1 MKILALFLA
10 SFLSHLLI
18 LPINVHSTT
27 IEHNLLLNGDFSQQS
42 ENTNGWHDSIGA
54 DHWRLWFPSDIR
66 PKVRVTEENSIEIS
80 SNQVS
85 RAAVFQEGIP
95 VLPNTEYRAI
105 VEVKTTD
112 ISNVLGGRIRVQ
124 YMENGTQISLYSSEA
139 VSGTSGWESLAVTF
153 TTGADT
159 EQVKLEL
166 FFDNTSG
173 LIEYRNARLYDRI
186 YEEIQEIIISQE
198 ELRLQIGE
206 RQLIELET
214 YPEDFPRKNLTFS
227 SSDPKVAQVNE
238 RGYVTGVASGTSE
251 IIISDKNETIQVSI
265 PIFVTKDRHDN
276 VHLTLDQMHIIP
288 LFQPLEELNFFVEN
302 QDLLEVFDGIILPK
316 KEGTTRIKITNKSD
330 ELIVLVD
337 VSIDKS
343 DHNKFDDMRTKW
355 HEMILGANYFDSDDS
370 LMIDKQ
376 RSMDRTANLLWETLN
391 KDEDKEDLWD
401 EQSELTSSANLTR
414 SFRNLTTLALSAT
427 NPHSENYLN
436 RKLLEDIFSGLDW
449 MYSYKYNLSVQTHG
463 NWWDWEIGV
472 PRAINDLVTTLH
484 PFLSQ
489 EQIGDF
495 LRPIDRFLPDVNYNR
510 YSVNPELALEATG
523 ANQVDN
529 TRIILIKSI
538 LEEKDSGVSEAISAL
553 EKVYPFVNE
562 GDGFY
567 TDGSFLQ
574 HDNVPYIGSYGNVL
588 LDGISQIFTMTQ
600 STDYFPDD
608 NIVKVID
615 FWIQESIVPFVH
627 KGNMMDMVRGR
638 AISRS
643 QMESNVAGA
652 EMTKAMIRFAS
663 ISELT
668 NSNSYF
674 QFAKHWIKANSANFD
689 YLNSLSSF
697 RDIALAKTILSNP
710 DIASDSPYTTKLTNF
725 ANMDR
730 MTYFNKDF
738 DFIFGLSMSSSR
750 IKRYETMNNENLQGW
765 HTGDG
770 MLYLYNDDLNQF
782 NQDFWATVDPYRLPG
797 ITVDKQARLDQS
809 GYSVAETDF
818 VGGSTVDDR
827 YGSFVMDF
835 INYERTLTAQKS
847 WFILGDELVAIGS
860 NINFQND
867 RIIET
872 VIENRKLNETI
883 NYRFFVNNEQIDLS
897 NGQQSFSNV
906 ESVYFEASDPQQS
919 IGYKFINPQ
928 DLTLMIEERT
938 DSWNRING
946 SGSTDP
952 ITRSYFTMWKTHIH
966 QEDEYNYA
974 IYPSRERNEFEKIE
988 PAKILR
994 NDKNIHAVQSNN
1006 VIGINVYNDTEVEIL
1021 DMKFQTP
1028 MSLTRVDSDETIILS
1043 HSDPT
1048 MKRAQK
1054 DLIHLKDDGYRIKE
1068 ADSNISAKKVT
1079 SLDGLDYWEIE
1090 IDPTGSNGQNSQILF
1105 NKK

>member
-567 TDGSFLQ
+567 KVFIWRHLIRNNLSDINL
-574 HDNVPYIGSYGNVL
+574 
-588 LDGISQIFTMTQ
+588 
-600 STDYFPDD
+600 ST
-608 NIVKVID
+608 
-615 FWIQESIVPFVH
+615 
-627 KGNMMDMVRGR
+627 
-638 AISRS
+638 
-643 QMESNVAGA
+643 
-652 EMTKAMIRFAS
+652 
-663 ISELT
+663 L
-668 NSNSYF
+668 
-674 QFAKHWIKANSANFD
+674 
-689 YLNSLSSF
+689 
-697 RDIALAKTILSNP
+697 
-710 DIASDSPYTTKLTNF
+710 
-725 ANMDR
+725 
-730 MTYFNKDF
+730 
-738 DFIFGLSMSSSR
+738 
-750 IKRYETMNNENLQGW
+750 
-765 HTGDG
+765 
-770 MLYLYNDDLNQF
+770 
-782 NQDFWATVDPYRLPG
+782 
-797 ITVDKQARLDQS
+797 
-809 GYSVAETDF
+809 
-818 VGGSTVDDR
+818 
-827 YGSFVMDF
+827 
-835 INYERTLTAQKS
+835 
-847 WFILGDELVAIGS
+847 
-860 NINFQND
+860 
-867 RIIET
+867 
-872 VIENRKLNETI
+872 
-883 NYRFFVNNEQIDLS
+883 
-897 NGQQSFSNV
+897 
-906 ESVYFEASDPQQS
+906 
-919 IGYKFINPQ
+919 
-928 DLTLMIEERT
+928 
-938 DSWNRING
+938 
-946 SGSTDP
+946 
-952 ITRSYFTMWKTHIH
+952 
-966 QEDEYNYA
+966 
-974 IYPSRERNEFEKIE
+974 KI
-988 PAKILR
+988 
-994 NDKNIHAVQSNN
+994 
-1006 VIGINVYNDTEVEIL
+1006 
-1021 DMKFQTP
+1021 
-1028 MSLTRVDSDETIILS
+1028 
-1043 HSDPT
+1043 
-1048 MKRAQK
+1048 
-1054 DLIHLKDDGYRIKE
+1054 
-1068 ADSNISAKKVT
+1068 
-1079 SLDGLDYWEIE
+1079 
-1090 IDPTGSNGQNSQILF
+1090 
-1105 NKK
+1105 

>member
-27 IEHNLLLNGDFSQQS
+27 IEHNLILNGDFSQQS

-66 PKVRVTEENSIEIS
+66 PKARVTEENSIEIS

-523 ANQVDN
+523 TNQVDN

-689 YLNSLSSF
+689 YLNSLSS
-697 RDIALAKTILSNP
+697 L
-710 DIASDSPYTTKLTNF
+710 
-725 ANMDR
+725 
-730 MTYFNKDF
+730 
-738 DFIFGLSMSSSR
+738 
-750 IKRYETMNNENLQGW
+750 
-765 HTGDG
+765 
-770 MLYLYNDDLNQF
+770 
-782 NQDFWATVDPYRLPG
+782 
-797 ITVDKQARLDQS
+797 
-809 GYSVAETDF
+809 
-818 VGGSTVDDR
+818 
-827 YGSFVMDF
+827 
-835 INYERTLTAQKS
+835 
-847 WFILGDELVAIGS
+847 
-860 NINFQND
+860 
-867 RIIET
+867 
-872 VIENRKLNETI
+872 
-883 NYRFFVNNEQIDLS
+883 
-897 NGQQSFSNV
+897 
-906 ESVYFEASDPQQS
+906 
-919 IGYKFINPQ
+919 
-928 DLTLMIEERT
+928 
-938 DSWNRING
+938 
-946 SGSTDP
+946 
-952 ITRSYFTMWKTHIH
+952 
-966 QEDEYNYA
+966 
-974 IYPSRERNEFEKIE
+974 
-988 PAKILR
+988 
-994 NDKNIHAVQSNN
+994 
-1006 VIGINVYNDTEVEIL
+1006 EIL
-1021 DMKFQTP
+1021 
-1028 MSLTRVDSDETIILS
+1028 
-1043 HSDPT
+1043 H
-1048 MKRAQK
+1048 
-1054 DLIHLKDDGYRIKE
+1054 
-1068 ADSNISAKKVT
+1068 
-1079 SLDGLDYWEIE
+1079 
-1090 IDPTGSNGQNSQILF
+1090 
-1105 NKK
+1105 